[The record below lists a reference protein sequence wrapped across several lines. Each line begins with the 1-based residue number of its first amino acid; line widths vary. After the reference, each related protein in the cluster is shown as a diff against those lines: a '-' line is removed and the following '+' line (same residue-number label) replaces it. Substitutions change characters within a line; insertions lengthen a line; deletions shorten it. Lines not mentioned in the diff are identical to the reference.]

1 MEIKM
6 KIILPLIFL
15 ILTSCA
21 TPHVVKIVMPGDEQ
35 LSCSQLQNEIV
46 RLEQFVKDAEKE
58 KGVTW
63 GNAGRLIAFPIGI
76 WATYENANQAIDAAN
91 QREVYLVGIKQR
103 KVCK

>member
-1 MEIKM
+1 M

-15 ILTSCA
+15 FLTSCA

-35 LSCSQLQNEIV
+35 LSCSKLQNEIV

-103 KVCK
+103 KGCK